1 MMLLFKGAINLINL
15 GMPTTDAAAAAGR
28 GGGRSLINLTN
39 KNRFFKYEHD
49 ERAGLRPLFGLKILY
64 AVFLISPAGEGGGR
78 QCGGGGG
85 AGLQFTVL
93 TAE

>member
-15 GMPTTDAAAAAGR
+15 GMPATDATAAAGR
-28 GGGRSLINLTN
+28 GGGRSFINLTN

-49 ERAGLRPLFGLKILY
+49 EPRPLFGLKILY

-78 QCGGGGG
+78 
-85 AGLQFTVL
+85 
-93 TAE
+93 